1 MSLSKI
7 KNWILKYRF
16 PSLLISATI
25 GVLLSKY
32 CYSFLY
38 NFITNTDPASEKATP
53 LLFVLLALPTGALL
67 WLFRTHD
74 TRENIHQDALF
85 DALQML
91 TDNMVVRREI
101 ATQRLIDLTEKAPE
115 YKETVKLAFIKVLK
129 SFPKKNMP
137 NPDPDIGSIVP
148 ETERRSYA
156 QHMLKWFNSNNYT
169 AEDLDLDGCIFELQ
183 DFTIEENNQKLFKLF
198 TEKQFKNLSFIDSN
212 IEEGFDLTD
221 VKLKN
226 TAYSY
231 DTKFPNKFEPEKKGM
246 QIQ

>member
-101 ATQRLIDLTEKAPE
+101 ATQRLIDLTKKAPE

-137 NPDPDIGSIVP
+137 NPDPQVKNTVP

-169 AEDLDLDGCIFELQ
+169 AEDLDLDGCIFDLQ
-183 DFTIEENNQKLFKLF
+183 DF
-198 TEKQFKNLSFIDSN
+198 
-212 IEEGFDLTD
+212 
-221 VKLKN
+221 
-226 TAYSY
+226 
-231 DTKFPNKFEPEKKGM
+231 
-246 QIQ
+246 